1 MLAEFSRFALVAEGF
16 ESALVACSL
25 ILLLPGVAVGL
36 TARAAA
42 VPAMAA
48 YSVGVLSLSWLRYS
62 DRGGDHPPL
71 LLAAALGLGTIVL
84 LVPLIRRLDLAAI
97 PAGLLIGGAAAELW
111 QPCNSPEL
119 ALLLDQL
126 PDRGASGLGWMAAY
140 LAGTLAP
147 LVVLSAIHRLTPDAI
162 LERLEP
168 IWAVAGGTLL
178 AILAVLTAAG
188 LHEELTTRLVLW
200 SSP

>member
-1 MLAEFSRFALVAEGF
+1 MTAAEFARFALVAEGF
-16 ESALVACSL
+16 ESAVLACSL
-25 ILLLPGVAVGL
+25 ILLGPGVAVGL

-48 YSVGVLSLSWLRYS
+48 YSVGVLSLAWLRYS

-71 LLAAALGLGTIVL
+71 LLAAALVIGTILL
-84 LVPLIRRLDLAAI
+84 LVPLIHRLDLAAI
-97 PAGLLIGGAAAELW
+97 PAGLLIGAVAAELW

-119 ALLLDQL
+119 AILLGQL
-126 PDRGASGLGWMAAY
+126 PDRGASGLGWLAVY

-147 LVVLSAIHRLTPDAI
+147 LAVLAAIHHLTPDTL

-168 IWAVAGGTLL
+168 IWSVAGGTVL
-178 AILAVLTAAG
+178 ALP
-188 LHEELTTRLVLW
+188 
-200 SSP
+200 S

>member
-1 MLAEFSRFALVAEGF
+1 MFAEFARFTLVAEGF
-16 ESALVACSL
+16 ESSVLACSL
-25 ILLLPGVAVGL
+25 ILLVPGVAVGL

-42 VPAMAA
+42 VPAVAA
-48 YSVGVLSLSWLRYS
+48 YAVGVLSLSWLRYS

-71 LLAAALGLGTIVL
+71 LLAAALVLGTGLL

-97 PAGLLIGGAAAELW
+97 PAGLLIGAVAAELW

-119 ALLLDQL
+119 ALLLGEL
-126 PDRGASGLGWMAAY
+126 PDRGVSGLGWLAAY

-147 LVVLSAIHRLTPDAI
+147 LAVLAAIHHLTPDTL

-168 IWAVAGGTLL
+168 IWAVVGGTLL
-178 AILAVLTAAG
+178 TLLAVLTAVG
-188 LHEELTTRLVLW
+188 LHEELTTRLVQW